1 MQTMIVNGN
10 RYLINDQSKGCD
22 EVCAKILEMYP
33 SDAVID
39 FDNVKPIDY
48 ERTDFIK
55 RLLEG
60 NRTDGR

>member
-22 EVCAKILEMYP
+22 EVCAKILETYP
-33 SDAVID
+33 SDAIVD

-48 ERTDFIK
+48 ERADFIK

>member
-1 MQTMIVNGN
+1 MTVIIVNGN

-22 EVCAKILEMYP
+22 EVCAKILEKYP
-33 SDAVID
+33 SDAIVD

-48 ERTDFIK
+48 ERADSIK
-55 RLLEG
+55 RLLKG

>member
-22 EVCAKILEMYP
+22 EVCAKILETYP
-33 SDAVID
+33 SDAIVD

-48 ERTDFIK
+48 ERADLIK